1 MHSIKHLIFLLCFPV
16 FSQQTPISVSAVN
29 NFKQSVGQQAEEINT
44 ISGDFVQVKYIQMM
58 QEEAVSAG
66 KLYFKAPDVLKWE
79 YFKPYNY
86 KILFKDGKLFINDE
100 GDKSVTNVGANKS
113 FEKLFS
119 LISGSMN
126 GRLLADAENFDFT
139 YVRVNNNKMI
149 ILKPRDPGLRRMF
162 ARIILIFDQENLV
175 NSLKLVEDSG
185 DFTEIFFK
193 NVQMNQAINAS
204 VFKD

>member
-1 MHSIKHLIFLLCFPV
+1 MRTIKLLIFLLGSTV
-16 FSQQTPISVSAVN
+16 FSQQIPISASAVYDFRQN
-29 NFKQSVGQQAEEINT
+29 VERQAEEINT
-44 ISGDFVQVKYIQMM
+44 MSGDFVQVKYIQMM

-86 KILFKDGKLFINDE
+86 KILFKEGKLFIDDE
-100 GDKSVTNVGANKS
+100 GEKSVTNIGANKL

-126 GRLLADAENFDFT
+126 GKLLADTENFDFA
-139 YVRVNNNKMI
+139 YLRVNNDKMVV
-149 ILKPRDPGLRRMF
+149 LKPRDPNLRHMF
-162 ARIILIFDQENLV
+162 AQIVLIFDQKNLV
-175 NSLKLVEDSG
+175 NSVKLVEDSG

-193 NVQMNQAINAS
+193 NVQINQPLKAS
-204 VFKD
+204 VFKE